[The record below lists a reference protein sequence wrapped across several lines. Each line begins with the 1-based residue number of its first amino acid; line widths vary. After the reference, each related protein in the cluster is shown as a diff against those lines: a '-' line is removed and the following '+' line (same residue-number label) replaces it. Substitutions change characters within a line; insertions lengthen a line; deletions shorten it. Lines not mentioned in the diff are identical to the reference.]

1 MPDANSGPEWVL
13 FPGPESRSASAPD
26 NELVDAAC
34 TAWPKALA
42 HARKVLRRQGNEAEA
57 ATLATEVWEGVLQS
71 VSKSLQQMNGRRREI
86 TNLEAYL
93 LGTFCHRFG
102 RAVRK
107 EQHREETIHLVSST
121 RELELLGATSHS
133 VREHDFERDIHAK
146 EIVQRMDAWSRRIW
160 AAHDLCGYSWNEI
173 GHVLGIPGLQVM
185 RRFRHRMDIL
195 RARLTGAR

>member
-1 MPDANSGPEWVL
+1 MPDANPGPEWAL
-13 FPGPESRSASAPD
+13 FPGPESRAASAPD

-34 TAWPKALA
+34 AAWPKALA
-42 HARKVLRRQGNEAEA
+42 HARKVSWRQGNEAED
-57 ATLATEVWEGVLQS
+57 ATLATEVWESVLQS
-71 VSKSLQQMNGRRREI
+71 VSKSLQQINGRRREI
-86 TNLEAYL
+86 ANLEAYL

-107 EQHREETIHLVSST
+107 EQRREKTIHLVSSV
-121 RELELLGATSHS
+121 RELELLGATSHG
-133 VREHDFERDIHAK
+133 VREHDIERTVHAK
-146 EIVQRMDAWSRRIW
+146 EIVQRMDAWSRKIW

>member
-1 MPDANSGPEWVL
+1 MPDANPGPEWVL
-13 FPGPESRSASAPD
+13 FPGPESPAASAPD

-34 TAWPKALA
+34 AAWPKALA
-42 HARKVLRRQGNEAEA
+42 HARKVLWRQGHEAED

-71 VSKSLQQMNGRRREI
+71 VSKSLQQINGRRREI

-107 EQHREETIHLVSST
+107 EQRREKTIHLVSSV
-121 RELELLGATSHS
+121 RELELLGATSHV
-133 VREHDFERDIHAK
+133 VREHDIERDVHAK
-146 EIVQRMDAWSRRIW
+146 EIVQRMDAWSRKIW